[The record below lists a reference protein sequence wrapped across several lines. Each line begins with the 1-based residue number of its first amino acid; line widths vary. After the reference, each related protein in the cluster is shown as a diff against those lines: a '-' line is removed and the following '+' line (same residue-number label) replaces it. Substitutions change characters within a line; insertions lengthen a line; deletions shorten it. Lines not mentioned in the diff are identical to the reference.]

1 MNTAVREKRDIN
13 LLVREPVHH
22 VAEKACWDRCCT
34 LLFNLGGNPMGHR
47 DLEVGCHEPE
57 SAVLGAEVDVR
68 EDRKRVSRGHAVTHN
83 RQAACK
89 VLLNHR

>member
-1 MNTAVREKRDIN
+1 
-13 LLVREPVHH
+13 
-22 VAEKACWDRCCT
+22 
-34 LLFNLGGNPMGHR
+34 MGHR

-68 EDRKRVSRGHAVTHN
+68 EDRKRVPRGHAVTHN